1 MTDVSSIASRRQKAC
16 TTLLREVRAV
26 HDSEGITEAS
36 LARIKDLLVGL
47 AAEGQR
53 LFPDEEF
60 ALPEAHGRSH
70 MLDEAAN
77 DGFGLYL
84 TVGLPGKEAAPHDHG
99 IWCINAAISGL
110 EVQRFY
116 RRTDDGSRPG
126 FADVEQIDE
135 VVMKP
140 GMAIAMADHD
150 IHSTLVT
157 GDKPA
162 RALALYGYAPNRFP
176 SVVFFHPQFGT
187 MRACASKRPAARA

>member
-1 MTDVSSIASRRQKAC
+1 MAKASSIASRRQAAC
-16 TTLLREVRAV
+16 ATLLREVRAI
-26 HDSEGITEAS
+26 HGSEGITDAS
-36 LARIKDLLVGL
+36 LAKIKGLLAGL
-47 AAEGQR
+47 ASEGQA
-53 LFPDEEF
+53 LFPDDEF

-70 MLDEAAN
+70 TLDDAAN

-135 VVMKP
+135 VLMTP
-140 GMAIAMADHD
+140 GTAIAMADHD
-150 IHSTLVT
+150 IHSTLVV

-162 RALALYGYAPNRFP
+162 RALALYGYALNRFP
-176 SVVFFHPQFGT
+176 AVVFFHPQFGT
-187 MRACASKRPAARA
+187 MRTCASKRPAARA